1 MRQRTLLSL
10 LILAVTTVMPITA
23 QWRTDNND
31 LAQRTQINELK
42 SLLER
47 DAVIVVDVRPNATYE
62 MGHIPSAIS
71 IPLETVAERA
81 DELRG
86 TTKAIVT
93 YCT

>member
-1 MRQRTLLSL
+1 MRQQTLLSL
-10 LILAVTTVMPITA
+10 LILAITTVMPVTA

-31 LAQRTQINELK
+31 LAKRTQIDTLK
-42 SLLER
+42 NLLEK

-62 MGHIPSAIS
+62 MGHIPSSIS

-81 DELRG
+81 DELKE